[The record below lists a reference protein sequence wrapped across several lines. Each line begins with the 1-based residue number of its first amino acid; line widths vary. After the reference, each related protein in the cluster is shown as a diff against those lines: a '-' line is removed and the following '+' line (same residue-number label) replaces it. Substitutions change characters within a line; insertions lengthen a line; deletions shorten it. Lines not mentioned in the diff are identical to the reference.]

1 MREVI
6 AVGKK
11 DYDYVIV
18 DLPAALE
25 YLDAQIISNFLDAFV
40 VVVEW
45 GRTTVNDLEE
55 AFNASPI
62 LDRLVGALINKAP
75 ARGIAHALSAQG
87 R

>member
-1 MREVI
+1 MRDVI

-25 YLDAQIISNFLDAFV
+25 HLDAQIISNFLDAFV

-45 GRTTVNDLEE
+45 GRTTIDDLEE
-55 AFNASPI
+55 AFNASGI
-62 LDRLVGALINKAP
+62 LDRLVGVLINKAP
-75 ARGIAHALSAQG
+75 PTRHRRALSA
-87 R
+87 